1 MDQLGGGVNSLQYD
15 PILKRVYTASRDS
28 IILNSSYF
36 QEKADNTFI
45 VSYLVIN

>member
-36 QEKADNTFI
+36 QKEADNTL
-45 VSYLVIN
+45 LVTW